1 MLDADEAV
9 VLDMGQYEVPTPPQK
24 VASMRNA
31 NASLRQSL
39 KIVWPQMLQPTT
51 AADPASAPA
60 SGVQES
66 DPEAAAAPAAGYLL
80 QPTSSLP
87 GAVPLAC
94 SSSGYGYAHPQRG
107 SAGGAD
113 SSSGA
118 NSVGPRQ
125 RVRLVQI
132 LAPSL
137 VGRAAVWGNQLS
149 LKSSWVCC
157 DAPYY
162 EAPGENCS
170 RNVCYCANCGVCNA
184 LLLLVHRPRLYI
196 ECAAVQVQAGHGQG
210 SK

>member
-24 VASMRNA
+24 IASMRNT

-39 KIVWPQMLQPTT
+39 KIVWPQMLQHTH
-51 AADPASAPA
+51 AADPASSPT
-60 SGVQES
+60 SGLQESGGGLQES
-66 DPEAAAAPAAGYLL
+66 DPAGYLL

-94 SSSGYGYAHPQRG
+94 SSCGYGHPQQQQQRT
-107 SAGGAD
+107 SAGGVD
-113 SSSGA
+113 GSSSS
-118 NSVGPRQ
+118 NTVGPRQ

-162 EAPGENCS
+162 EAPGMLCS
-170 RNVCYCANCGVCNA
+170 RPCW
-184 LLLLVHRPRLYI
+184 
-196 ECAAVQVQAGHGQG
+196 
-210 SK
+210 